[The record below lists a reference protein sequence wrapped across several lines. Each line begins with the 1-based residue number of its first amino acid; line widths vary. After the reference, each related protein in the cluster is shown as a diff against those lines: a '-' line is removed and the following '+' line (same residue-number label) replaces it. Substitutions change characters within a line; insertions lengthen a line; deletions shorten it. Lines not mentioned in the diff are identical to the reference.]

1 VIHPRFPLLKKQRL
15 PPTPGGDDMR
25 KPLLVLEQLGRRFP
39 AGDQEIPVLKG
50 INLTIHA
57 GEMVAIVGAS
67 GSGKSTLMNI
77 IGCLDRP
84 SEGIYRID
92 GRETGNLDSDALA
105 KLRREY
111 FGFIFQRY
119 HLLPDLSATQNTE
132 IPAIYSGV
140 VKTERRTRAHDL
152 LVRLGL
158 GDRCDYRPG
167 QLSGGQQQRVSIARA
182 LMNGGEVILADEP
195 TGALDSKSGQEM
207 MNILRELHGRGHTVI
222 LVTHDPLVAKN
233 AERIIEISD
242 GEIVRDEVNQGFDS
256 AQPPGSD
263 NQQDQTR
270 QSVPERLVLSG
281 VEVSQRANW
290 GRFAEAFKMALI
302 AMASHRLRTLL
313 TMLGIIIGITSVV
326 SVVALG
332 QGARQKVISDISSM
346 GTNVIDVYP
355 GSDWGD
361 DKASTIRTL
370 VSSDVDVLTS
380 QVYVDSVT
388 PGTSGNLVLRYRNIK
403 ANASI
408 SGVGEQYFRVRG
420 LEMAQGAAF
429 QASDVHRKAQ
439 VVVIDN
445 NTSKKLFT
453 VGDEPLGKVIFI
465 GSLPC
470 MVIGVTKEKESPFG
484 NNSNLNVWVPYT
496 AAMGRLFGQRY
507 FNSITV
513 RVQEGVSNQVAEQS
527 IVKLL
532 KQRHGIKDF
541 YTNSSD
547 SILKTVKQTTA
558 TLTLLISAIAVISL
572 VVGGIGVMNIMLVSV
587 TERTHEI
594 GIRMAVGARQSDIM
608 QQFMIEAVL
617 VCLIGGVI
625 GILLAFGA
633 GEVFS
638 LFVTAIA
645 MKFSLLSIVA
655 AFLCS
660 SLIGV
665 LFGFLPARNAA
676 RLDPIEALA
685 RE

>member
-1 VIHPRFPLLKKQRL
+1 
-15 PPTPGGDDMR
+15 MR
-25 KPLLVLEQLGRRFP
+25 KPLLVLELLGRRFP

-77 IGCLDRP
+77 LGCLDRP
-84 SEGIYRID
+84 SEGSYQID

-119 HLLPDLSATQNTE
+119 HLLPHLSATQNTE

-140 VKTERRTRAHDL
+140 EQRVRRARAHDL

-158 GDRCDYRPG
+158 SDRCDYRPG

-207 MNILRELHGRGHTVI
+207 LSILRELHGRGHTII

-242 GEIVRDEVNQGFDS
+242 GEIVRDQPNPGFDS
-256 AQPPGSD
+256 AHFQPPEHSP
-263 NQQDQTR
+263 
-270 QSVPERLVLSG
+270 VPERLQFPERG
-281 VEVSQRANW
+281 QRANW

-346 GTNVIDVYP
+346 GTNVIDIYP

-361 DKASTIRTL
+361 DNASTIRTL
-370 VSSDVDVLTS
+370 VSSDMDALTS

-388 PGTSGNLVLRYRNIK
+388 PGTSGNRVLRYRNLK

-408 SGVGEQYFRVRG
+408 SGVGELYFRVRG
-420 LEMAQGAAF
+420 LEMAQGSAF
-429 QASDVHRKAQ
+429 QSSDIQRQAQ
-439 VVVIDN
+439 VVVIDK
-445 NTSKKLFT
+445 NTSKKLFA
-453 VGDEPLGKVIFI
+453 VGDDPIGKVIFI

-527 IVKLL
+527 IIRLL
-532 KQRHGIKDF
+532 KLRHGTKDF
-541 YTNSSD
+541 FTNSSD

-594 GIRMAVGARQSDIM
+594 GIRMAVGARQNDIM

-638 LFVTAIA
+638 LFVSAIV
-645 MKFSLLSIVA
+645 MKFSLLSILA
-655 AFLCS
+655 AFFCS

-665 LFGFLPARNAA
+665 LFGYLPARNAA